1 MASLPLP
8 FPAVWRKGEEVQRQQ
23 DAASPD
29 SQRLLSPSLSASLS
43 SPCEDA
49 GMDHERAE
57 VPGDGTIC
65 SEADELDSAH
75 QWQAAQTTPCLLS

>member
-8 FPAVWRKGEEVQRQQ
+8 FSAAWRKGKDVLQQ
-23 DAASPD
+23 DVASPV
-29 SQRLLSPSLSASLS
+29 SQRLLSPSLSASLP

-49 GMDHERAE
+49 GMDREPAE

-65 SEADELDSAH
+65 GEADELDSAH